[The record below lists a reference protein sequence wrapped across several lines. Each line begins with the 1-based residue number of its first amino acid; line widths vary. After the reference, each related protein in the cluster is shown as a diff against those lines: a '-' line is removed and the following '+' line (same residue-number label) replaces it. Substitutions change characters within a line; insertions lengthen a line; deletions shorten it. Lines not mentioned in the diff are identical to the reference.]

1 MCAER
6 RRARKGRPRQSI
18 PEPLPDDLFDYAD
31 DPTPDGRTRASD
43 APLLGPDGQR
53 MRVTDD
59 WPENIPVTEA
69 EIDVGAFLFGF
80 FGANIYDAG
89 ISGCIKTC
97 RRMFHQLNRLHLR
110 TAHSTQHGCQI
121 STTYIGHLSIDHHQ
135 YIGAS
140 TQGNIAIFI
149 DRYAWC
155 SFQYFQNTAAGCVD
169 TTLNIYNR
177 FSVHLFD
184 QWLFCRYRYFSK

>member
-53 MRVTDD
+53 MRVIDD

-69 EIDVGAFLFGF
+69 EIDVFERWFGDVFDDILHPRKPDDGLLFLSQTDR
-80 FGANIYDAG
+80 N
-89 ISGCIKTC
+89 KT
-97 RRMFHQLNRLHLR
+97 
-110 TAHSTQHGCQI
+110 
-121 STTYIGHLSIDHHQ
+121 
-135 YIGAS
+135 
-140 TQGNIAIFI
+140 
-149 DRYAWC
+149 
-155 SFQYFQNTAAGCVD
+155 
-169 TTLNIYNR
+169 
-177 FSVHLFD
+177 
-184 QWLFCRYRYFSK
+184 